1 MSKVTVKTS
10 EKRFPTAK
18 NLYGLFFEDINRAG
32 DGGLYPELI
41 RNRSFEDSIL
51 PSDCTPSSADVWGP
65 GSVYPE
71 GVEKFDGTCEE
82 PIVSYVNEGGW
93 RDTFNGGEGILSWV
107 KWPRTPIPAWYT
119 ENAEMSLNRT
129 ETLNKNR
136 EASLDVHFNA
146 GGRLKNIGYAG
157 MYFADGAEYELML
170 FAKAKKDTDI
180 KVTLES
186 ENGKVYAETS
196 FAVSSGEY
204 KQIKVLLTSSG
215 EEKNG
220 VLVLTAKEEADVNFG
235 FTSLLPKDTYN
246 GHGLRKDLVE
256 ILKNTGGTF
265 LRFPGGC
272 IVEGVSR
279 ETCLRFSRMIGPIW
293 ERPSVTFMWHYR
305 STQGLGYHEYLQLCE
320 DLGMDALYVFNCGM
334 SCQARSGLHYDEA
347 GTEEFLQEA
356 IDAIEYA
363 TAPETTKWGKLRA
376 EAGHPEPFPLP
387 FVEIGNEN
395 GGPEYNKRYAHFYE
409 VLKER
414 YPDIIFI
421 SNTHTEREGLTT
433 EIADEHYYSTPYYF
447 AENIHF
453 FDKYPRKNGDPE
465 HDRLVPDIFIG
476 EYEASSGPEVATLF
490 CALAEAMYL
499 TGVEKNQDVV
509 KLTAYAPMMQNV
521 AFTTWMP
528 NLVVFNNHKTYGI
541 PTYHTLKLLAENRGD
556 TVISTEIETRPMYK
570 PQCGRPGITVN
581 GKGAV
586 IKNVKYNG
594 TPASVGKLITGQFPY
609 EDGVFSPIPEAPAR
623 PSPWMRNITPS
634 AYAVFGEE
642 EFEASEFEFDAC
654 LGESESI
661 VISVWNSHHVD
672 PYGIVEPKDDSWNSF
687 TVDRHNWEITPEKCS
702 FYGRRGW
709 RGGADLADP
718 VSKTVGKDEFH
729 HYRVITRHGGYDC
742 YIDGELISS
751 VSINS
756 YGAVAEVATEDEK
769 YIYLK
774 LVSLSDAPE
783 KIDIT
788 LDCDVIPTA
797 ELELITGDP
806 HATNSFDEPTLISS
820 VKTSIDNAAKCF
832 TYEAPAYSLSVL
844 KLKKA

>member
-10 EKRFPTAK
+10 EKRFATAK

-51 PSDCTPSSADVWGP
+51 PPDCTPSSADVWGP

-71 GVEKFDGTCEE
+71 GVEKFDGACEE

-107 KWPRTPIPAWYT
+107 KWPRTPVPAWYT
-119 ENAEMSLNRT
+119 ENAEMTLNRKN
-129 ETLNKNR
+129 TLNKNR
-136 EASLDVHFNA
+136 EASLDVHFSA

-157 MYFADGAEYELML
+157 MYFSEGEEYELML
-170 FAKAKKDTDI
+170 FAKAEESVTLSA
-180 KVTLES
+180 TLES
-186 ENGKVYAETS
+186 EDGKVYAE
-196 FAVSSGEY
+196 ARIDVGCGEY
-204 KQIKVLLTSSG
+204 GQIKVTLTPSG
-215 EEKNG
+215 EEKKG
-220 VLVLTAKEEADVNFG
+220 VLVISSEMEAKVNFG

-256 ILKNTGGTF
+256 ILKNTDGTF

-279 ETCLRFSRMIGPIW
+279 STCLRFSKMIGPIW

-334 SCQARSGLHYDEA
+334 SCQARSGLHYDES

-363 TAPETTKWGKLRA
+363 RASVTTKWGKMRA
-376 EAGHPEPFPLP
+376 DAGHPEPFPLP

-395 GGPEYNKRYAHFYE
+395 GGPEYNKRYKHFYE
-409 VLKER
+409 VLKAR
-414 YPDIIFI
+414 YPDIVFI

-433 EIADEHYYSTPYYF
+433 EIADEHYYSTPYFF
-447 AENIHF
+447 AENVHF
-453 FDKYPRKNGDPE
+453 FDNYPRKNGDPE

-521 AFTTWMP
+521 DFTTWMP
-528 NLVVFNNHKTYGI
+528 NLIVFNNHKTYGI
-541 PTYHTLKLLAENRGD
+541 PTYHTLKLLAENRGE
-556 TVISTEIETRPMYK
+556 TVIKTDIETHPLYK

-581 GKGAV
+581 GAGAV
-586 IKNVKYNG
+586 IKNVKYKG
-594 TPASVGKLITGQFPY
+594 ERAEVGRLITGSFT
-609 EDGVFSPIPEAPAR
+609 EKDGEYLPVPEAPER
-623 PSPWMRNITPS
+623 PSPWMRNVTPS
-634 AYAVFGEE
+634 AYAVFGEDE
-642 EFEASEFEFDAC
+642 SESSVFEFDAS
-654 LGESESI
+654 LGGSESI
-661 VISVWNSHHVD
+661 VVSVWNSHHVD

-709 RGGADLADP
+709 RGGADLAVP
-718 VSKTVGKDEFH
+718 VEKTLERDRMYNF
-729 HYRVITRHGGYDC
+729 RVKTYHGGYDC
-742 YIDGELISS
+742 YIDGELVAS
-751 VSINS
+751 VKTSS
-756 YGAVAEVATEDEK
+756 YGAVAEIATEDEK
-769 YIYLK
+769 FIYLK
-774 LVSLSDAPE
+774 LVSLSDKPE
-783 KIDIT
+783 QIEIE
-788 LDCDVIPTA
+788 LDCDVKPTA
-797 ELELITGDP
+797 KVELITGDP
-806 HATNSFDEPTLISS
+806 HATNSFDSPELISS
-820 VKTSIDNAAKCF
+820 VKTSIENASRRF
-832 TYEAPAYSLSVL
+832 TYSAPAYSLSVL
-844 KLKKA
+844 KLEKE